1 MLPKLWGV
9 ELGQHY
15 GNGVILLG
23 NIILLSISDLS
34 PNPSSIWGWVQH
46 MLAERTWHMLAY
58 VSSRSLVLK
67 LWGVWWI
74 QRYIE
79 ACAQRSRLLW
89 ICGWLNPCSPTFFW
103 LFFFFSPAIPVAAQK
118 ERKKESKFSHI
129 VYRLSWNFTPT
140 KIYVFCHRLLMV
152 LNTITNVGWV

>member
-23 NIILLSISDLS
+23 NIILLSMCDLS
-34 PNPSSIWGWVQH
+34 PNPSSVWGWVQH
-46 MLAERTWHMLAY
+46 MLSERSWHMLAY
-58 VSSRSLVLK
+58 VSSRSLVFK

-79 ACAQRSRLLW
+79 AFAQRSRSLW
-89 ICGWLNPCSPTFFW
+89 ICGWLFTYFLLILLLIPGHTGSGTKKKEDTC
-103 LFFFFSPAIPVAAQK
+103 FSPI
-118 ERKKESKFSHI
+118 
-129 VYRLSWNFTPT
+129 LSTGYPETLRPQTYTYSLIACLWP
-140 KIYVFCHRLLMV
+140 
-152 LNTITNVGWV
+152 

>member
-23 NIILLSISDLS
+23 NIILLSISDKSKPILRLR
-34 PNPSSIWGWVQH
+34 PIV
-46 MLAERTWHMLAY
+46 
-58 VSSRSLVLK
+58 SRSLVLK

-79 ACAQRSRLLW
+79 ACAQRARSLW
-89 ICGWLNPCSPTFFW
+89 ACGWLNPCSPTFF
-103 LFFFFSPAIPVAAQK
+103 LFFFFSPATPVAAQR
-118 ERKKESKFSHI
+118 ERNKESKFSHI
-129 VYRLSWNFTPT
+129 VYRISWNSTPT
-140 KIYVFCHRLLMV
+140 NIYVFCNHFFMV
-152 LNTITNVGWV
+152 LKTITNGGWVQVKIWNSHKCLPH